1 MIPTPIDNATLALQE
16 LEKQL
21 SAHAVQLAHG
31 LLNEVEHA
39 PLNQRASALGLLFDR
54 LIKLEARHAQTGH
67 AVLEVIFRDADD
79 SLHPSPFWE
88 REAHDG

>member
-31 LLNEVEHA
+31 LLNEFEHA